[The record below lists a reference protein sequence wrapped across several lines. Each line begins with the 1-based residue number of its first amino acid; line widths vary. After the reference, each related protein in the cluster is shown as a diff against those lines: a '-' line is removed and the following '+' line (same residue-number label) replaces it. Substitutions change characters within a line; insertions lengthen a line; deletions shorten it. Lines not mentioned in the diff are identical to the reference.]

1 MPTFS
6 SALVLFSS
14 TKPHAPKHLKDTCS
28 RLAARP
34 VKTVLILNTTVR
46 GAADR
51 ATLEELSRPWTPRCG
66 FKRHLEER
74 RLFLQETT
82 SERELQFAAAN
93 TTSTSS
99 RYTQASRQHRAVLIT
114 THTQSWR
121 RMAHFP
127 AGTPSANQQ
136 RRVTWGKY
144 NQNHHPPLH
153 IHPSI
158 LSSIPLSLSPFSAH
172 SPFPLCF
179 LFVSLAPPHSKKGN
193 LNFILFLILFLTI
206 IRTVF
211 VKEYWQHLLDLWSRV
226 YSFHQRTC
234 LRFNRNRCLVTFI
247 WLKVLYKKEKRKTHH
262 TYATFLL

>member
-99 RYTQASRQHRAVLIT
+99 RYTQARRQHRAVLIT
-114 THTQSWR
+114 THTHR
-121 RMAHFP
+121 
-127 AGTPSANQQ
+127 AGDGWLISRLEHQAPISKDEWNEGNTTKTTILLYIFIPPSF
-136 RRVTWGKY
+136 
-144 NQNHHPPLH
+144 
-153 IHPSI
+153 HPS
-158 LSSIPLSLSPFSAH
+158 LSLFHLLALTPHFLFAFSLSLS
-172 SPFPLCF
+172 
-179 LFVSLAPPHSKKGN
+179 
-193 LNFILFLILFLTI
+193 LIPT
-206 IRTVF
+206 
-211 VKEYWQHLLDLWSRV
+211 Q
-226 YSFHQRTC
+226 
-234 LRFNRNRCLVTFI
+234 
-247 WLKVLYKKEKRKTHH
+247 KKEI
-262 TYATFLL
+262 